1 MNHYFNQLIMY
12 HEIHQ
17 QKRSGKHPSQIAS
30 FLGMDTRT
38 VKKYLAM
45 SEQEFDVYQVKLE
58 QRTKKLVEYEDFV
71 CSRLTACPE
80 ASSAQVHD
88 WLKECHP
95 DFEEVS
101 IKTVYN
107 FVLFV
112 RGKYRIPKVFDARQY
127 TPVPE
132 LPYGAQAQTDFGEYN
147 MTDIEWPSQEGVL
160 LWPWC
165 FHGPGTNMLVFQ
177 IILLQH

>member
-45 SEQEFDVYQVKLE
+45 NEQEFDAYRVNLE
-58 QRTKKLVEYEDFV
+58 QRTKKLADYEDFV
-71 CSRLTACPE
+71 CRGLTACPE

-88 WLKECHP
+88 WLKEIYP
-95 DFEEVS
+95 DFEQVS

-112 RGKYRIPKVFDARQY
+112 RGKYGYQKYLMPGNISRFRNFLMEHRHRQ
-127 TPVPE
+127 T
-132 LPYGAQAQTDFGEYN
+132 
-147 MTDIEWPSQEGVL
+147 
-160 LWPWC
+160 
-165 FHGPGTNMLVFQ
+165 LVN
-177 IILLQH
+177 IT